1 MLKWLQE
8 GLNQTLACRAELT
21 LGAETD
27 LFNFQSVKYF
37 KIPTEVPDNW
47 VNNVLLIMS
56 VKT

>member
-27 LFNFQSVKYF
+27 LFNFQCVKYF

-47 VNNVLLIMS
+47 VNNV
-56 VKT
+56 VAQ